1 VGIPKENSGYTT
13 AWIASV
19 VAYWCAVRKLLIQCC
34 DRMKPHIPWRP
45 RPLRS
50 KKKQQKLTEA
60 QKLVKVQLQ
69 QLRLEQKRLQV
80 EQENF
85 NACMAFILSL
95 QFCGL
100 LLCLSVGLR
109 LFMFQSRRSN
119 VCVRFCTFLVCSLL
133 WLLIKTSRMGI
144 MRHVV
149 AVVRIAVAI
158 ISLWRHRHP
167 ISVGVGSVAEATLHA
182 AAATCSFVSAAVGEN
197 LHIFQL

>member
-1 VGIPKENSGYTT
+1 
-13 AWIASV
+13 
-19 VAYWCAVRKLLIQCC
+19 
-34 DRMKPHIPWRP
+34 MKPHIPWRP

-95 QFCGL
+95 QFCAL

-133 WLLIKTSRMGI
+133 WLLIKIVS
-144 MRHVV
+144 
-149 AVVRIAVAI
+149 
-158 ISLWRHRHP
+158 
-167 ISVGVGSVAEATLHA
+167 
-182 AAATCSFVSAAVGEN
+182 CSHFNELEFVCSTWYVKSAAQSKRLCYCQHCFCHCSALVK
-197 LHIFQL
+197 